1 MADHD
6 AHAPE
11 RALTEENAE
20 LWKDVDKGSELH
32 SLKAEYLV
40 LMPRF
45 NCMYAVAKMKIPNPT
60 PQSWGPHLRR
70 RYVTVYT
77 VTSAMY
83 MIE

>member
-20 LWKDVDKGSELH
+20 LWKDVDKGYELH

-45 NCMYAVAKMKIPNPT
+45 NCMYAVAKMKN
-60 PQSWGPHLRR
+60 PQSHSAIVGATPPQTLCNGIY
-70 RYVTVYT
+70 RYIGHVYD
-77 VTSAMY
+77 
-83 MIE
+83 